1 MDAPSLVVGAGISG
15 LSAAVLLARA
25 GRPVHLWEQAPQPG
39 GLLAAVQFQGVPCD
53 RGSHRVH
60 PESHPLLRELTAAEE
75 WLERPRRGRLVL
87 GGRTVGYPPSPASFF
102 RGLGLRTSASMA
114 MGLLMRPGALD
125 AFRSWERDR
134 GAVPDEDEGFEA
146 FVIRRVGRSA
156 YQRFYRPYVEKV
168 WGMEPSEISRTVAK
182 QRISTSAPLQTFR
195 RALSR
200 GSQDQTFLYP
210 RLGMVSLIERLGQL
224 ADQLGVER
232 YSGQR
237 FDVSSDASSYHS
249 VLFSGHLS
257 HLVPAAGLDHRG
269 LYLLHLSFPAGLL
282 PDNDTWYAPES
293 SFWFGRVSQPAR
305 FSPALQSAG
314 QDILC
319 VEIPEGRWGPSRDF
333 LSDLDTIVD
342 QLVDAE
348 VLPAPVAP
356 IAAQQTWLPR
366 VYPLYRRGWFSR
378 WQDAL
383 QEIAARGAIYPIGRQ
398 GLFLHCNMDHCVH
411 IADEAV
417 RHVLSEGSAADW
429 ATRCLDFLDLRV
441 RD

>member
-1 MDAPSLVVGAGISG
+1 MATKTNLVHRQLLLLPRAKGGQLLLHITLQPAARNKSIPVGA
-15 LSAAVLLARA
+15 L
-25 GRPVHLWEQAPQPG
+25 
-39 GLLAAVQFQGVPCD
+39 GLL
-53 RGSHRVH
+53 
-60 PESHPLLRELTAAEE
+60 
-75 WLERPRRGRLVL
+75 
-87 GGRTVGYPPSPASFF
+87 
-102 RGLGLRTSASMA
+102 
-114 MGLLMRPGALD
+114 
-125 AFRSWERDR
+125 
-134 GAVPDEDEGFEA
+134 
-146 FVIRRVGRSA
+146 
-156 YQRFYRPYVEKV
+156 YVKN
-168 WGMEPSEISRTVAK
+168 K
-182 QRISTSAPLQTFR
+182 LH
-195 RALSR
+195 
-200 GSQDQTFLYP
+200 
-210 RLGMVSLIERLGQL
+210 ERLGQL